1 MGVLAFRAHFSKL
14 RSQIMLGRIA
24 ASSARLGARRSMS
37 GAVVEKAAAGEL
49 QAWRPKTQVTRHLS
63 PYEQEIIA
71 PPSKWLKYQ
80 SNAFIENAP
89 DWVPGVVVF
98 FGVVYTGNHF
108 FEKWT
113 REHAIHGG
121 DDE

>member
-1 MGVLAFRAHFSKL
+1 MGEFAATLIRQK
-14 RSQIMLGRIA
+14 MLGRIA
-24 ASSARLGARRSMS
+24 SARVCSRIGFRSLTTQTSAVATPAS
-37 GAVVEKAAAGEL
+37 GAVT
-49 QAWRPKTQVTRHLS
+49 AWRPSTQVTRTLS

-80 SNAFIENAP
+80 GNAFVENAP
-89 DWVPGVVVF
+89 DWVPGVLFF
-98 FGVVYTGNHF
+98 FGVYYTGNYF
-108 FEKWT
+108 FDKWT